1 MRHLLLLALAGCAS
15 GRPVVRWTSVGVG
28 VNERIEIKSSGD
40 GSYVSMINGVE
51 QKNERVV
58 LSRSQV
64 AELNELFREKGA
76 CQLAHDPEYKPVP
89 DEGQTT
95 LELAFPDHTC
105 KIGRWNLESEG
116 GQPALELAFPDQ
128 PCKRVLWTLEWE
140 RGKAQWI
147 AETMRSMRPLP
158 LRPGR

>member
-64 AELNELFREKGA
+64 AELDELFREKGA
-76 CQLAHDPEYKPVP
+76 CQLVHDPEYKP
-89 DEGQTT
+89 DRARAGTRSEEHTS
-95 LELAFPDHTC
+95 ELQSRLHIVC
-105 KIGRWNLESEG
+105 R
-116 GQPALELAFPDQ
+116 
-128 PCKRVLWTLEWE
+128 
-140 RGKAQWI
+140 
-147 AETMRSMRPLP
+147 
-158 LRPGR
+158 

>member
-64 AELNELFREKGA
+64 AELDELFREKGA
-76 CQLAHDPEYKPVP
+76 CQLVHDPEYKPVP

-95 LELAFPDHTC
+95 LELAFPDQTC
-105 KIGRWNLESEG
+105 KI
-116 GQPALELAFPDQ
+116 
-128 PCKRVLWTLEWE
+128 VLSTLEWQ
-140 RGKAQWI
+140 RGKAQPI
-147 AETMRSMRPLP
+147 AETMRSMRPLN
-158 LRPGR
+158 LHPGRAQP